1 MQQEEYLNQFELN
14 LTRTLIKVLTQQNR
28 LSGTLL
34 PSPDLDDKWEAIA
47 EPYIADAVKEIAT
60 YPTVALGWMMYV
72 GMAVAH
78 LWDIDWSVYG
88 NIDHLYEYLRDKRGF
103 DRLDEYIRETT
114 LGIRPT
120 EPEYTRLEGA
130 RTHVRHYMPDP
141 DQTRRHRAPVPHGI
155 PRVRT
160 RHPRPLPRRSK
171 HRALQARLQDEY
183 QLDKCL

>member
-14 LTRTLIKVLTQQNR
+14 LTRTLIEVLTQQNR

-47 EPYIADAVKEIAT
+47 EPYIADAVKEIAS

-78 LWDIDWSVYG
+78 LWDIDWSVDG

-120 EPEYTRLEGA
+120 EPEYTRLEELVRMSATICLTQIRREGIEPQSPMAFHVFVRATHALYLVGA
-130 RTHVRHYMPDP
+130 SIELYKLGYKMS
-141 DQTRRHRAPVPHGI
+141 AN
-155 PRVRT
+155 
-160 RHPRPLPRRSK
+160 
-171 HRALQARLQDEY
+171 
-183 QLDKCL
+183 

>member
-47 EPYIADAVKEIAT
+47 EPYIADAVKEIAS
-60 YPTVALGWMMYV
+60 YPTVALGWMMYI

-120 EPEYTRLEGA
+120 ETEYTRLEELVRMSATICLTQIRREGIEPQSPMAFHVFVRATHALYLVGA
-130 RTHVRHYMPDP
+130 SIELYKLGYKMS
-141 DQTRRHRAPVPHGI
+141 A
-155 PRVRT
+155 
-160 RHPRPLPRRSK
+160 K
-171 HRALQARLQDEY
+171 
-183 QLDKCL
+183 